1 MALNDPKKSKEHES
15 LQPGHGYEDVDLKIG
30 SGNVILLSSLKRAT
44 PPELPPRNVG
54 MGGTAV
60 VRPESMKEC
69 SSQHCNTK
77 GTQGADHKVDKES
90 EETDQTFEE
99 VNQNHG
105 SQRDSPSEPPSG
117 HLDAGDHMEEET
129 QQERTGRED
138 KQEKPRAGKPAT
150 VKWTKAKYFQ
160 EAHNVTNHPELG
172 DFYKENNAQVNPTS
186 VCPESKPEVQFWFN
200 NPRMTMSAEE
210 SSSQSTVAFSTS
222 ALSSALQL
230 QIFSTSPTMLKTP
243 ATPLMMIWDEGDSS
257 SVAYSTSAPFS
268 TLQLKNSATS
278 PMMILEEGD
287 SSTVGYA
294 TLHILAH
301 GGESSELSTDIGF
314 HAVPPPYPVLIWPSI
329 TATCKTGWREY
340 SDNCYKLGETKLSWF
355 KAREECNKHGANL
368 ASIQSREEN
377 NFLKYF
383 IKKVLRPRPSRS
395 SCQVWIG
402 LRNERGWHWAHGAR
416 LTYTNWA
423 PGEPSGKGFWLT
435 AREDCGSMYT
445 MTYREFL
452 RKGTAGMWNN
462 ENCRKDKF
470 HYVCEK
476 LKG

>member
-1 MALNDPKKSKEHES
+1 MASNDPQEY
-15 LQPGHGYEDVDLKIG
+15 LQPDHQYEDVDLKLN
-30 SGNVILLSSLKRAT
+30 SGNVILLSGLKHAT
-44 PPELPPRNVG
+44 PPELPPRNVN
-54 MGGTAV
+54 MGGAPV
-60 VRPESMKEC
+60 VRPGSMEAC
-69 SSQHCNTK
+69 PSQHCNTQE
-77 GTQGADHKVDKES
+77 TQGDGHKGSDEES
-90 EETDQTFEE
+90 EDTDQMFEE
-99 VNQNHG
+99 VNQKTTG
-105 SQRDSPSEPPSG
+105 SQRDRSSEPPSG
-117 HLDAGDHMEEET
+117 HLDAGDHIKEET
-129 QQERTGRED
+129 QQERTDRGEEE
-138 KQEKPRAGKPAT
+138 EKRRAGKPAT
-150 VKWTKAKYFQ
+150 KMWTKAKSFQ
-160 EAHNVTNHPELG
+160 VCLFILGCGLMVISLVFTGKIILSTLFTPGSMEAHNVTNHPELG

-230 QIFSTSPTMLKTP
+230 QIFSTSPTMLK
-243 ATPLMMIWDEGDSS
+243 
-257 SVAYSTSAPFS
+257 
-268 TLQLKNSATS
+268 NSATS

-301 GGESSELSTDIGF
+301 GGESTELSTDIGF

-329 TATCKTGWREY
+329 TATCKIGWREY
-340 SDNCYKLGETKLSWF
+340 NDNCYKLGETKLSWF

-383 IKKVLRPRPSRS
+383 VKKVLRPRPSRS

-445 MTYREFL
+445 MKVGAWDQIGE
-452 RKGTAGMWNN
+452 TAFVLDTM
-462 ENCRKDKF
+462 
-470 HYVCEK
+470 
-476 LKG
+476 

>member
-1 MALNDPKKSKEHES
+1 MASNDPQEY
-15 LQPGHGYEDVDLKIG
+15 LQPDHQYEDVDLKLN
-30 SGNVILLSSLKRAT
+30 SGNVILLSGLKHAT
-44 PPELPPRNVG
+44 PPELPPRNVN
-54 MGGTAV
+54 MGGAPV
-60 VRPESMKEC
+60 VRPGSMEAC
-69 SSQHCNTK
+69 PSQHCNTQE
-77 GTQGADHKVDKES
+77 TQGDGHKGSDEES
-90 EETDQTFEE
+90 EDTDQMFEE
-99 VNQNHG
+99 VNQKTTG
-105 SQRDSPSEPPSG
+105 SQRDRSSEPPSG
-117 HLDAGDHMEEET
+117 HLDAGDHIKEET
-129 QQERTGRED
+129 QQERTDRGEEE
-138 KQEKPRAGKPAT
+138 EKRRAGKPAT
-150 VKWTKAKYFQ
+150 KMWTKAKSFQ
-160 EAHNVTNHPELG
+160 VCLFILG
-172 DFYKENNAQVNPTS
+172 CGLMVISLVFTGKIIL
-186 VCPESKPEVQFWFN
+186 
-200 NPRMTMSAEE
+200 
-210 SSSQSTVAFSTS
+210 STLFTPGS
-222 ALSSALQL
+222 
-230 QIFSTSPTMLKTP
+230 MLKKP
-243 ATPLMMIWDEGDSS
+243 ATPLMMILDEGDSS

-301 GGESSELSTDIGF
+301 GGESTELSTDIGF

-329 TATCKTGWREY
+329 TATCKIGWREY
-340 SDNCYKLGETKLSWF
+340 NDNCYKLGETKLSWF

-383 IKKVLRPRPSRS
+383 VKKVLRPRPSRS

-445 MTYREFL
+445 MKVGAWDQIGE
-452 RKGTAGMWNN
+452 TAFVLDTM
-462 ENCRKDKF
+462 
-470 HYVCEK
+470 
-476 LKG
+476 